1 MTEDTSV
8 SERRAILLQAAAE
21 VGRAVSSI
29 LHLDKLLA
37 KTVDI
42 ICEEFGF
49 YYAGVFLIEEVEA
62 GDGSPD
68 EAEQVASWAVLR
80 AGRGEAGAT
89 MVAEGY
95 KLEVSGDSMIGAA
108 TGKGTAVI
116 ALDVGEAPVHF
127 KNPHLPDTH
136 SEMALPLKVGD
147 DTIGALTVQSTEQ
160 SAFSEDDITVLQTM
174 ADQLA
179 IAINNAELYEQNQR
193 LLEQV
198 ERRATL
204 LEAAAAVGRD
214 VTSILD
220 LDALL
225 GEVVYIIC
233 GTYGFYYA
241 GVFLIDETGQWAV
254 LRTGRGDAGAAM
266 VAERHRLEVGGC
278 SMIGAATGYRKAL
291 IALDVGEEPVH
302 FKNPHLPNTRSEMAL
317 PLIVGQKLIGAVTV
331 QSTEPAAFSN
341 DDITSLQAMA
351 DQLAVAINNALLLK
365 ELEAAHE
372 ELVRT
377 KTFEAIATSTLEAIH
392 WIGNKALPITASVH
406 LLLEDL
412 EQLEAADTE
421 RLESMREDLEMI
433 RDSAD
438 LIVSVQE
445 HLIGPAREDEPRPA
459 MLDDVVKDAVVAA
472 GIPSKMV
479 TYDIAAVL
487 PLGRADTTQLRRAL
501 DYILQNAL
509 EAVADANK
517 QRIIVKVAPAE
528 EKGFVTISIA
538 DTGPGIPEREMDKI
552 WAAFHTTKGTMHAG
566 LGLSAALQIV
576 RQLNG
581 RISVANRPA
590 GGAVF
595 ELLIPAYKG
604 PIPDKALPS
613 GKAVLLMD
621 DNDAWSRFVGS
632 ALENAGSTAAHAAEG
647 KVDLAPFDLILL
659 DDVLET
665 ADSSIILERLAE
677 AKMAD
682 KTVVVASGLRVERTM
697 SMLQLGAKDVVLKP
711 YTVGGLADIL
721 S

>member
-1 MTEDTSV
+1 MADETSLAG
-8 SERRAILLQAAAE
+8 RRAILLQAAAE
-21 VGRAVSSI
+21 VGRAISSI
-29 LHLDKLLA
+29 LHLDELLA

-42 ICEEFGF
+42 ICDKFGF
-49 YYAGVFLIEEVEA
+49 YYAGVFLIEEGET
-62 GDGSPD
+62 GDASSD
-68 EAEQVASWAVLR
+68 ETKDTPSWAVLR
-80 AGRGEAGAT
+80 AGRGEAGAA

-95 KLEVSGDSMIGAA
+95 RLEVNGSSMIGAA
-108 TGKGTAVI
+108 AGKGTAVI

-147 DTIGALTVQSTEQ
+147 RIIGALTVQSTEQ
-160 SAFSEDDITVLQTM
+160 AAFSEDDITVLQTM

-179 IAINNAELYEQNQR
+179 IAINNAKLHQQNQR

-254 LRTGRGDAGAAM
+254 LRAGRGDAGAAM

-278 SMIGAATGYRKAL
+278 SMVGAATGYRKAL

-317 PLIVGQKLIGAVTV
+317 PLVVGEKLIGAVTV
-331 QSTEPAAFSN
+331 QSTEPAAFSD

-412 EQLEAADTE
+412 ERIEAADTE

-445 HLIGPAREDEPRPA
+445 HLIGPAREEEPRPA

-472 GIPSKMV
+472 SVPSKMV
-479 TYDIAAVL
+479 TYDVAAVL

-501 DYILQNAL
+501 DYVLQNAL
-509 EAVADANK
+509 EAVADAKK
-517 QRIIVKVAPAE
+517 QHIVVRVAPAE
-528 EKGFVTISIA
+528 EKGFVAISIA
-538 DTGPGIPEREMDKI
+538 DSGPGIPEEEMDKI
-552 WAAFHTTKGTMHAG
+552 WAAFHTTKGAKHAG

-581 RISVANRPA
+581 RISAANRPS

-595 ELLIPAYKG
+595 ELLIPAYEG
-604 PIPDKALPS
+604 PMPDEVLPS

-632 ALENAGSTAAHAAEG
+632 ALDKAGNTVAHAADG
-647 KVDLAPFDLILL
+647 RVDLAQFDLILL

-665 ADSSIILERLAE
+665 ADSSTILERLAE
-677 AKMAD
+677 AKMAG
-682 KTVVVASGLRVERTM
+682 KTVVVASGLRVEQTM
-697 SMLQLGAKDVVLKP
+697 SMLQMGAKDVVLKP
-711 YTVGGLADIL
+711 YTVGGLAHIL
-721 S
+721 G